1 VKTISTDGFR
11 INEKIRVSPIR
22 LIDDA
27 NNQVGVVAVHE
38 ALEKARE
45 AGLDL
50 VEVSPNSTP
59 PVCRI
64 MDYGKFLYQQKRK
77 AKLSQKKQHVMT
89 LKEIRIRPKIDNHDL
104 GIKIKHAAEFLER
117 GDKVQFTLI
126 FRGREMMYVDHANI
140 VMTEIIQSLAEVAKV
155 ERPAD
160 LMGRRMTLIMVPTKI
175 VAQKPAGNG

>member
-22 LIDDA
+22 LIDES
-27 NNQVGVVAVHE
+27 NNQVGVVTIQE
-38 ALEKARE
+38 ALEKSRE
-45 AGLDL
+45 VGLDL
-50 VEVSPNSTP
+50 VEVSPNSSP

-89 LKEIRIRPKIDNHDL
+89 LKEIRLRPKIDQHDL
-104 GIKIKHAAEFLER
+104 QIKIKHAAEFLER

-140 VMTEIIQSLAEVAKV
+140 VMTEIIQTLQEVAKV

-160 LMGRRMTLIMVPTKI
+160 LLGRRMTLIMVPTKI
-175 VAQKPAGNG
+175 VAPKPAGQG